1 MVMATSRY
9 HVVIDNVRTTVTLA
23 PVLGELLTLKL
34 GGTPHTE
41 VGHSTVRTWLQE
53 EIERDPG
60 AVRYGRASQRLAH
73 QAIFAIAAPALT
85 REHDK
90 WQNDV
95 HG

>member
-1 MVMATSRY
+1 MAMTTSRY
-9 HVVIDNVRTTVTLA
+9 HVMIDEVRTTVTIA

-41 VGHSTVRTWLQE
+41 AGHSTLRTWLQE

-60 AVRYGRASQRLAH
+60 AVRYGRASQRLAR
-73 QAIFAIAAPALT
+73 QAILAIVSPALLK
-85 REHDK
+85 EHDK

-95 HG
+95 NG